1 MPQPKRICIFPSPR
15 SVGGP
20 ASFRQ
25 KFARGLEAK
34 GIQVSFDLDDPSYD
48 AILLISGSRHLGKLR
63 KASRRGIPIIQ
74 RLDGINWIH
83 RKTGFNARHYLKSE
97 YGNLLLNYTRLHLA
111 DHIIYQSA
119 FVAQRWDQVYR
130 PAPVGHHVIHNAVD
144 LQTYSPD
151 GPAER
156 PTERFRI
163 MLVEGSFAS
172 GHDIGLK
179 IALDLA
185 HHLEDHYQLPIELSI
200 AGAVPPE
207 TQSYYSN
214 YAKVPVDWLGVVP
227 GEQIPFYHRSA
238 HLYFSA
244 ELNPPCPNSVIEAL
258 ACGLPVV
265 GYATGSLPELVA
277 GDAGRI
283 ASYDADPWNLEP
295 PDIPTLA
302 QAAAEVLG
310 DQEKFRTGARRRAEQ
325 AFDLKVM
332 VDRYLEAI
340 SQA

>member
-1 MPQPKRICIFPSPR
+1 MT
-15 SVGGP
+15 
-20 ASFRQ
+20 
-25 KFARGLEAK
+25 
-34 GIQVSFDLDDPSYD
+34 
-48 AILLISGSRHLGKLR
+48 GSRHLGKLR
-63 KASRRGIPIIQ
+63 EAARRGIPIIQ

-83 RKTGFNARHYLKSE
+83 RKNRFNLRHYLKSE
-97 YGNLLLNYTRLHLA
+97 YGNLLLNYTRMNLA
-111 DHIIYQSA
+111 DHIIYQSE
-119 FVAQRWDQVYR
+119 FVAKRWNQVYR
-130 PAPVGHHVIHNAVD
+130 PAPVGHQVIHNAVD
-144 LQTYSPD
+144 LGTYSPD

-156 PTERFRI
+156 PSDRFRI

-185 HHLEDHYQLPIELSI
+185 HHLETHHQLPTELTV
-200 AGAVPPE
+200 AGVVPPE
-207 TQSYYSN
+207 TQAYFIN
-214 YAKVPVDWLGVVP
+214 YARVPVDWLGVVL
-227 GEQIPFYHRSA
+227 GEQIPYYHRSA

-265 GYATGSLPELVA
+265 GYDTGSLPELVT

-283 ASYDADPWNLEP
+283 AVYGANPWNLEP
-295 PDIPTLA
+295 PDIPVLA
-302 QAAAEVLG
+302 QAAAEILKNQ
-310 DQEKFRTGARRRAEQ
+310 DKFRTGARRHAEQ
-325 AFDLKVM
+325 SFDLKVM